1 MNHQS
6 VCINGK
12 IIQVCTYSINNVV
25 CVRFQDILRF
35 APNAT
40 ALFFDEK
47 ELKQVPFLA
56 DRNGRNLPPL
66 RIKFYSQRTLYCHSP
81 TLINEDLTITLND
94 IREVQQPILRNIDKI
109 IDNMELIRRQMY
121 ELAECRI
128 PCMFIILP
136 LKLKGTDRWKPFNWL
151 RNIFCL
157 YFLCEYGD
165 NRIHFAL
172 HDGYRIK
179 QPKAFFMKYGQH
191 LITVIRIVQSALVAG
206 SFLIPALGY
215 IGQNIE
221 IPEFLQDREFWS
233 TLNDNLKIVSENL
246 ETTIGKSFDD
256 INIDNAERYYRKAS
270 FGAEMRELEQYIKR
284 VDNCQTLGNLYRYV
298 DMNGHVRWVC
308 KYHYDNNQTQHQ
320 TKIFI
325 EHFLQWGGL
334 FEEQTANA
342 EVRLLLESKNT
353 DTLIKLLEYGPI
365 NIDRLLIHKCILNE
379 KELELFIN
387 KVKHAFIK
395 QLEFIQLNIETRLGR
410 KKPSAIIQI
419 LENLIEKSRLLTLIY
434 HHVAC
439 LNVNNISLMIQAI
452 ETGKNSN
459 FIVHLSLIENDHHII
474 LTEHRLDISI
484 TNLKE
489 NILISII
496 EALKKNKNIR
506 ELFFIN
512 CKIGLNGI
520 QHLANYICSTK
531 TIEFLDLTNN
541 NLTDECITIL
551 YNALYKN
558 NVLKYLILKQNHIG
572 EIGVKLLGSLKSLL
586 TLNLDLNKIDNNG
599 LKAFSDDFIN
609 NSKLQNLSLAKN
621 QFNDHGIVELCR
633 ILEKNTN
640 ITYLNLS
647 DNNLTA
653 DVCNSIAIL
662 LRENHTLTTLNL
674 SLNYLGDQ
682 GLLILI
688 SAFEFKDIYLTEIN
702 ISENN
707 LSDISIIK
715 LIDTLDNNIFL
726 THITCGMNK
735 IGIKSIEAFQHLFL
749 NNNIITHLSLRCC
762 QSSLF
767 EFEQL
772 IKILALNNNT
782 LTHLDLGLNELS
794 DNCIYWLGCMQN
806 LHGLDLTNT
815 YIKEYQLQLF
825 IEQLLKYSS
834 KLIKFNLS
842 HNRLINM
849 KFIIDLIQKINT
861 LRIIDLSSNRFTDFY
876 ISSLLEYLYGTK
888 IITLQYL
895 NIHNN
900 RFSPEGIQRLRE
912 NIISVEL
919 IL

>member
-1 MNHQS
+1 
-6 VCINGK
+6 
-12 IIQVCTYSINNVV
+12 
-25 CVRFQDILRF
+25 
-35 APNAT
+35 
-40 ALFFDEK
+40 
-47 ELKQVPFLA
+47 
-56 DRNGRNLPPL
+56 
-66 RIKFYSQRTLYCHSP
+66 
-81 TLINEDLTITLND
+81 
-94 IREVQQPILRNIDKI
+94 
-109 IDNMELIRRQMY
+109 
-121 ELAECRI
+121 
-128 PCMFIILP
+128 
-136 LKLKGTDRWKPFNWL
+136 
-151 RNIFCL
+151 
-157 YFLCEYGD
+157 
-165 NRIHFAL
+165 
-172 HDGYRIK
+172 
-179 QPKAFFMKYGQH
+179 MKYGQH

-221 IPEFLQDREFWS
+221 IPEFLQDQEFWS
-233 TLNDNLKIVSENL
+233 TLNDDLKIVSENL

-353 DTLIKLLEYGPI
+353 DTLIKLLENGPI

-395 QLEFIQLNIETRLGR
+395 QLEFVQLNIETRLGR

-474 LTEHRLDISI
+474 LTEH
-484 TNLKE
+484 
-489 NILISII
+489 
-496 EALKKNKNIR
+496 
-506 ELFFIN
+506 
-512 CKIGLNGI
+512 
-520 QHLANYICSTK
+520 H
-531 TIEFLDLTNN
+531 LTNN

-558 NVLKYLILKQNHIG
+558 DVLKYLILKQNHIG

-762 QSSLF
+762 QSSVF

-782 LTHLDLGLNELS
+782 LTHFDLGLNELS

-815 YIKEYQLQLF
+815 YVKEYQLQLF

-900 RFSPEGIQRLRE
+900 RFSLEGIQRLRE